1 MKRLSILLTV
11 LMTSVAAL
19 SQRLINGE
27 YLIKINDTGRYLS
40 IAGAGMTNGARL
52 IQWDKGYDNHF
63 RFILTHLGNDVYTLQ
78 SRHSGKFLSTE
89 GAPRPGAKLIQ
100 WDWVNQ
106 DNQKWV
112 IVPVKGS
119 RGYAMSAYTGGLK
132 VVIQHF
138 NSLVTPANG
147 AYSYLQG
154 DPYFRTMILD
164 FKKNEAN

>member
-1 MKRLSILLTV
+1 MKRPLLLFTILINCL
-11 LMTSVAAL
+11 VAK
-19 SQRLINGE
+19 SQRLSNGE
-27 YLIKINDTGRYLS
+27 YLIKINDTGRFFA
-40 IAGAGMTNGARL
+40 IEGASAANGARL
-52 IQWDKGYDNHF
+52 IQWDKAYDNHF
-63 RFILTHLGNDVYTLQ
+63 RFLLTHLGNDVYTLQ

-89 GAPRPGAKLIQ
+89 GAPRAGAKLIQ
-100 WDWVNQ
+100 WDWLNQ

-112 IVPVKGS
+112 IVPVQGS

-138 NSLVTPANG
+138 NSLVTPRNG
-147 AYSYLQG
+147 AYTFLQG